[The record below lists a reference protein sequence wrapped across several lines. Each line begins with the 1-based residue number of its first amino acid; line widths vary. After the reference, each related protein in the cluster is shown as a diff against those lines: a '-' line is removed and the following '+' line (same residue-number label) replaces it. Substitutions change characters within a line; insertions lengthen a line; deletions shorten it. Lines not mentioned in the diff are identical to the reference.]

1 MSDTSKK
8 KTVLGRGLGALLKEN
23 ETADR
28 NSPREKNSGN
38 QAGVVLRIP
47 LEQIEVNPFQPRT
60 TFEEEPLR
68 ELSDS
73 IRIHGVI
80 QPITV
85 RKTEADKYQLIA
97 GERRLRASKLAGSK
111 DIPAYVRTAS
121 DQESIEIA
129 LIENIQRE
137 DLNALEIAINYKRLM
152 DECTLTQEQLSSRI
166 GKNRSTVT
174 NFLRLLKLP
183 PDIQAALRD
192 EKITMGHAK
201 ALLGLEQLTSL
212 LMAYKEVISKNLS
225 VRQTEELVKSYNP
238 AAGNKRTKENREI
251 KKGNTLPQ
259 EIRKWQDEVS
269 SHLSTKVTINRSV
282 NGAGEM
288 VIKFYSND
296 DLERIVDGLLSK

>member
-1 MSDTSKK
+1 MSDSSKK

-23 ETADR
+23 DTADR
-28 NSPREKNSGN
+28 SPGREKSAGN

-47 LEQIEVNPFQPRT
+47 LDQIEVNPFQPRT
-60 TFEEEPLR
+60 TFEEEPLK
-68 ELSDS
+68 ELADS

-85 RKTEADKYQLIA
+85 RKTENEKYQLIA
-97 GERRLRASKLAGSK
+97 GERRLRASKLSGSK
-111 DIPAYVRTAS
+111 DIPAYVRTAT

-152 DECTLTQEQLSSRI
+152 DECTLTQEQLSTRI

-201 ALLGLEQLTSL
+201 ALLGIEQLTTL
-212 LMAYKEVISKNLS
+212 LLAYKEVVAKNLS
-225 VRQTEELVKSYNP
+225 VRQTEELVKSFNP
-238 AAGNKRTKENREI
+238 AAGNKRTKENIGI
-251 KKGNTLPQ
+251 KKGNNLPQ
-259 EIRKWQDEVS
+259 EIKKWQDQIS

-282 NGAGEM
+282 NGAGEL

-296 DLERIVDGLLSK
+296 DLERIVEGLLD

>member
-1 MSDTSKK
+1 MSDSPKK

-23 ETADR
+23 DTADR
-28 NSPREKNSGN
+28 NPGREKPTGN

-47 LEQIEVNPFQPRT
+47 LDQIEVNPFQPRT
-60 TFEEEPLR
+60 TFEEEPLK
-68 ELSDS
+68 ELADS

-85 RKTEADKYQLIA
+85 RKTENEKYQLIA
-97 GERRLRASKLAGSK
+97 GERRLRASKLAGIK
-111 DIPAYVRTAS
+111 DIPAYVRTAT

-152 DECTLTQEQLSSRI
+152 DECTLTQEQLSTRI

-201 ALLGLEQLTSL
+201 ALLGIEQLTTL
-212 LMAYKEVISKNLS
+212 LLAYKEVVAKNLS
-225 VRQTEELVKSYNP
+225 VRQTEELVKSFNP
-238 AAGNKRTKENREI
+238 AAGNKRTKENI
-251 KKGNTLPQ
+251 GAKKGNNLPQ
-259 EIRKWQDEVS
+259 EIRKWQDQIS

-282 NGAGEM
+282 NGAGEL

-296 DLERIVDGLLSK
+296 DLERIVEGLLD